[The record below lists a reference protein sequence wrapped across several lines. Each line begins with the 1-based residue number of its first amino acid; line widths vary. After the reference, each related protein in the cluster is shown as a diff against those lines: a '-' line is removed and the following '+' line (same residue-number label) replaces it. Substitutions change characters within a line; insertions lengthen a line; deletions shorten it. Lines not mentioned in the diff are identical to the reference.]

1 MSSVNHRLFQ
11 VFHRFRQM
19 PFSVLLPDE
28 ISGNEF
34 TTLMCIG
41 HVGDKDG
48 ETAISISALAKKL
61 RVTTPAVSRT
71 MRSLEKKGLIYR
83 ETDSKDR
90 RNTFVRLTDTGK
102 KILKQSELE
111 MNDLVEA
118 ALLNMKQ
125 EDVERLLDYL
135 DEFQTRMQTELEKRK
150 KRKESV

>member
-1 MSSVNHRLFQ
+1 
-11 VFHRFRQM
+11 
-19 PFSVLLPDE
+19 
-28 ISGNEF
+28 
-34 TTLMCIG
+34 MCIG

-71 MRSLEKKGLIYR
+71 MRSLEKKDLIYR

-118 ALLNMKQ
+118 ALLNMMWSVCWIIWMNFRPECKRNLKKGKK
-125 EDVERLLDYL
+125 ERNLY
-135 DEFQTRMQTELEKRK
+135 E
-150 KRKESV
+150 

>member
-61 RVTTPAVSRT
+61 RVTTPGGFAYHAES
-71 MRSLEKKGLIYR
+71 G
-83 ETDSKDR
+83 
-90 RNTFVRLTDTGK
+90 
-102 KILKQSELE
+102 
-111 MNDLVEA
+111 
-118 ALLNMKQ
+118 
-125 EDVERLLDYL
+125 
-135 DEFQTRMQTELEKRK
+135 EKR
-150 KRKESV
+150 SHLPGDGQ

>member
-48 ETAISISALAKKL
+48 ETA
-61 RVTTPAVSRT
+61 
-71 MRSLEKKGLIYR
+71 
-83 ETDSKDR
+83 
-90 RNTFVRLTDTGK
+90 
-102 KILKQSELE
+102 
-111 MNDLVEA
+111 EA
-118 ALLNMKQ
+118 APGNGNKPAMA
-125 EDVERLLDYL
+125 VNGG
-135 DEFQTRMQTELEKRK
+135 
-150 KRKESV
+150 

>member
-19 PFSVLLPDE
+19 SFSVLLPDE
-28 ISGNEF
+28 ISRNEF
-34 TTLMCIG
+34 TTLMCIA
-41 HVGDKDG
+41 HTGDQEG

-61 RVTTPAVSRT
+61 CVTTPAVSRT
-71 MRSLEKKGLIYR
+71 MRSLEEKKFIYR

-102 KILKQSELE
+102 SILKQSEQE
-111 MNDLVEA
+111 MNDLVED
-118 ALLNMKQ
+118 ALQNMNQ

-135 DEFQTRMQTELEKRK
+135 DEFQNRMQMELEKRK
-150 KRKESV
+150 KRKGSV